1 MNITVVGTG
10 YVGLVTGACFAEM
23 GNTVTCVDVDSKKI
37 ADLLEGIIP
46 IYEPGLETVVNEN
59 RKAGRLRFTTSLAE
73 AMEESSLYFI
83 AVGTPPGE
91 DGSADLRHVL
101 AVAEDI
107 GRLLNKDGII
117 VNKSTV
123 PVGTAARVADV
134 VQAQL
139 NARGVAHDFDVV
151 SNPEFLKE
159 GAAVEDFM
167 RPDRIIIGVESE
179 RARQTMTALYHSF
192 SLNHDKLMFMGVRD
206 AELTK
211 YAANAMLATKISF
224 MNEMANLA
232 ERMGVDIENVR
243 KGIGSDTRIG
253 YSFIYAGCGYGGS
266 CFPKDVKA
274 LVHMGDQFGFD
285 TRILRA
291 VEERNAAQKNR
302 LFEKLTER
310 FGEDLSGRVIGV
322 WGLAFK
328 PGTDDMREATSVTL
342 INALI
347 NAGADVR
354 AYDPVAMD
362 EARKHFAEELFS
374 NERIILCDHQYDA
387 LLGADAMVL
396 VTEWKPF
403 RQPDFNAM
411 KKLLKQPVIID
422 GRNQYDPLSLKQQG
436 FDYAG
441 IGREL
446 VQA

>member
-46 IYEPGLETVVNEN
+46 IYEPGLEAVVNEN

-107 GRLLNKDGII
+107 GRHLNKDGII

-179 RARQTMTALYHSF
+179 RARQAMTALYHSF
-192 SLNHDKLMFMGVRD
+192 SLNHDKLIFMGVRD

>member
-107 GRLLNKDGII
+107 GRHLNKDGII

-179 RARQTMTALYHSF
+179 RARQAMTALYHSF
-192 SLNHDKLMFMGVRD
+192 SLNHDKLIFMGVRD

-310 FGEDLSGRVIGV
+310 FGDDLSGRVIGV

-374 NERIILCDHQYDA
+374 NERIILCNHQYDA

>member
-192 SLNHDKLMFMGVRD
+192 SLNHDKLIFMGVRD